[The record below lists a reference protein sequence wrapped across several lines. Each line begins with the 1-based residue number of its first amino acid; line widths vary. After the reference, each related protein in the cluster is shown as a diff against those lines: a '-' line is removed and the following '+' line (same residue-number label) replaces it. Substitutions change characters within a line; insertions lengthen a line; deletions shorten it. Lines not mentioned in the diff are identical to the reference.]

1 MRTWLSSWNRAIHT
15 YMECSRVR
23 ALLQVVKS
31 TLSRSRCLLADAQG
45 GSAVAERQKPL
56 EPCEASD
63 VAGSSLPVPTQG
75 MPIVALG
82 VEVQHLGQNRSRTV
96 GH

>member
-1 MRTWLSSWNRAIHT
+1 M
-15 YMECSRVR
+15 
-23 ALLQVVKS
+23 
-31 TLSRSRCLLADAQG
+31 ADAWG
-45 GSAVAERQKPL
+45 RGTAVAERQKPL

-63 VAGSSLPVPTQG
+63 VAGSSLPVPTTQG
-75 MPIVALG
+75 MPIVALE